1 MRLIVTT
8 PTAVIVDRER
18 IRHVR
23 AEDETGAFGILPG
36 HTRFLTCLA
45 VSVLSWRDEEGR
57 EGHVAV
63 RGGVLQVED
72 GVRVQVASREA
83 VAGDDLE
90 ILAGTILEGFRK
102 ADEAEISA
110 RTASRRLELAAIQQI
125 RRYLHPEQRRHR
137 PSPGLAEHGPPPPKV
152 RP

>member
-1 MRLIVTT
+1 MRLTVTT
-8 PTAVIVDRER
+8 PTAVIVDRDR

-23 AEDETGAFGILPG
+23 AEDETGAFGILPH

-45 VSVLSWRDEEGR
+45 VSVLTWRDEDGR

-72 GVRVQVASREA
+72 GARVQVASREA
-83 VAGDDLE
+83 VAGEDLD
-90 ILAGTILEGFRK
+90 ILAGAILDRFRQ
-102 ADEAEISA
+102 ADETERSA
-110 RTASRRLELAAIQQI
+110 RTASRRLELATIQQV

-137 PSPGLAEHGPPPPKV
+137 PSPGLAEHGPPAPKL
-152 RP
+152 RS